1 MFMNRKIRKTIKE
14 TEINSIRESATTS
27 KPLICFT
34 NRRKNQLIRM
44 AKRRGLDIP
53 TPINLNDLHNV
64 ALPYEL
70 SAILPSTGQTMSV
83 GINQHGVFYLV
94 SAFADLQEHIHSD

>member
-1 MFMNRKIRKTIKE
+1 MFMNWKIRKAMKE
-14 TEINSIRESATTS
+14 IEINAIRESATTS

-53 TPINLNDLHNV
+53 TPINLNERYNTAV
-64 ALPYEL
+64 KNEL
-70 SAILPSTGQTMSV
+70 EAILPSTGQTMSV
-83 GINQHGVFYLV
+83 GVNQNGVVYMG
-94 SAFADLQEHIHSD
+94 ASDFCKRFNKG